1 MKINFP
7 KIKLKFKLKYKKRIL
22 RFLKV
27 AFWFTTGAFLALI
40 FVLSFGLSLYQR
52 VYENKIYPG
61 VYVGNFDFG
70 GKSKQEVESFFN
82 YRNSLVKNS
91 KFSLNSDSQTATVSA
106 DEINFGYNSPLLAN
120 QAYMIGRSGN
130 FISDLS
136 LTIQAY
142 LTGVY
147 LSPSYFYDQ
156 NKLLTIIQPISQA
169 IEKKPVDALFQ
180 TLNNK
185 VTSFRLS
192 ENGQTLDNQALNDKL
207 LSYSSSV
214 LSSRTP
220 QTITFSIPIK
230 IIEPN
235 ITTDKVNKLGIKE
248 LIGTG
253 NSLFFH
259 SIAGRVFN
267 VNLAAK
273 RLNGI
278 LVAPGETFS
287 FDKALGDISAFSGYK
302 QAYIIQNGRTVL
314 GDGGGVCQVSTT
326 LFRAILDAGLPIME
340 RHAHAYR
347 VGYYEEDS
355 PPGIDA
361 TVYSPTVDL
370 KFKNDTGNWILIQ
383 SSVDLDNLS
392 LNFSLYGTKDGRQV
406 SMTTPVVTNI
416 TPPPP
421 DLYQDDPTLP
431 VGVVQQTDFAA
442 WGADVYFTRTVTKNG
457 QTIIYDKFVSNFQPW
472 QAIYLRGTKQ

>member
-7 KIKLKFKLKYKKRIL
+7 NIKLKFKLKYKKRIL

-27 AFWFTTGAFLALI
+27 AFWFTAGAFLALI
-40 FVLSFGLSLYQR
+40 FILSFGLFLYQK
-52 VYENKIYPG
+52 VYENKVYPG
-61 VYVGNFDFG
+61 VYVGNFAFG
-70 GKSKQEVESFFN
+70 GKSKQDAQNFFN

-91 KFSLNSDSQTATVSA
+91 EFVLASDYGIATISA
-106 DEINFGYNSPLLAN
+106 GEINFGYNSPLLAS
-120 QAYMIGRSGN
+120 QVYMIGRSGN

-136 LTIQAY
+136 LTLQAY
-142 LTGVY
+142 VTGVY
-147 LSPSYFYDQ
+147 LSPSYSYDQ
-156 NKLLTIIQPISQA
+156 NKLLNIIQPISQK
-169 IEKKPVDALFQ
+169 IEKKPVEALFR
-180 TLNNK
+180 TTSDK
-185 VTSFRLS
+185 VTAFRLS
-192 ENGQTLDNQALNDKL
+192 ENGQTLDSQALNDKI
-207 LSYSSSV
+207 LSYSSNV
-214 LSSRTP
+214 LNSRLS
-220 QTITFSIPIK
+220 QVITFQIPIK

-253 NSLFFH
+253 NSLFYH
-259 SIAGRVFN
+259 SIPGRVFN

-302 QAYIIQNGRTVL
+302 QAYIIQNGRTIL

-326 LFRAILDAGLPIME
+326 FFRAILNAGLPVVE

-347 VGYYEEDS
+347 VGYYEQDS

-370 KFKNDTGNWILIQ
+370 KFKNDTSNYILIQ
-383 SSVDLDNLS
+383 SQVDLDNLS
-392 LNFSLYGTKDGRQV
+392 LNFSLYGTKDGREV
-406 SMTTPVVTNI
+406 SMTTPVVTNQ

-442 WGADVYFTRTVTKNG
+442 WGADVYFTRTVTKND
-457 QTIIYDKFVSNFQPW
+457 QVIIYDKFVSNFQPW

>member
-7 KIKLKFKLKYKKRIL
+7 KAKLKFKLKYRKRIL

-27 AFWFTTGAFLALI
+27 SFWFTTGAFLALI
-40 FVLSFGLSLYQR
+40 LVLSFGLSLYQKI
-52 VYENKIYPG
+52 YENRIYPG

-70 GKSKQEVESFFN
+70 GKNQRDVENFFN

-91 KFSLNSDSQTATVSA
+91 AFTLTSDYQIATVSA
-106 DEINFGYNSPLLAN
+106 GEINFGYNSPLLAS

-147 LSPSYFYDQ
+147 LSPSYSYDQ
-156 NKLLTIIQPISQA
+156 DKLLTMLQPISQA

-180 TLNNK
+180 TVNGK
-185 VTSFRLS
+185 VTAFRLS
-192 ENGQTLDNQALNDKL
+192 ENGQTLDSQTLNDKL
-207 LSYSSSV
+207 LSYSSSI
-214 LSSRTP
+214 LNSRLP
-220 QTITFSIPIK
+220 QIITIPIPIK
-230 IIEPN
+230 IVEPN

-259 SIAGRVFN
+259 SIADRVFN
-267 VNLAAK
+267 INLAAQ

-287 FDKALGDISAFSGYK
+287 FDQALGDISAFSGYK
-302 QAYIIQNGRTVL
+302 QAYIIQNGRTIL

-326 LFRAILDAGLPIME
+326 LFRAILDAGLPVIE

-347 VGYYEEDS
+347 VGYYEQDS

-361 TVYSPTVDL
+361 TVYSPTV
-370 KFKNDTGNWILIQ
+370 
-383 SSVDLDNLS
+383 
-392 LNFSLYGTKDGRQV
+392 
-406 SMTTPVVTNI
+406 
-416 TPPPP
+416 
-421 DLYQDDPTLP
+421 
-431 VGVVQQTDFAA
+431 
-442 WGADVYFTRTVTKNG
+442 
-457 QTIIYDKFVSNFQPW
+457 
-472 QAIYLRGTKQ
+472 